1 MRALDWQSRDNLD
14 HNVQR
19 LFTIWTF
26 AVQEKELKLIFATV
40 SRQNKRPSQRNED
53 TNTQSPKCD
62 YQCFSKG
69 VPYLP
74 VYFLEGHFDLLSFMS
89 LVGSWHKTKKNVKLL
104 GYQDFELL
112 IWSESWSSSQ
122 ILR

>member
-26 AVQEKELKLIFATV
+26 AVREKELKLIFATV

-69 VPYLP
+69 VPYLH

-89 LVGSWHKTKKNVKLL
+89 SVGSWHKTKKCKISRIS
-104 GYQDFELL
+104 GF
-112 IWSESWSSSQ
+112 
-122 ILR
+122 